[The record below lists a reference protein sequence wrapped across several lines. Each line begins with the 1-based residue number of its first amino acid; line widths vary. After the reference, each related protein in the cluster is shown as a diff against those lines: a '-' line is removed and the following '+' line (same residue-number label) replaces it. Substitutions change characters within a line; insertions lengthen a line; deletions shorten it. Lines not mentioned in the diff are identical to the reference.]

1 MTFSLTTAGG
11 QGILESARA
20 ALFQSASI
28 GTSTGYASADYAV
41 WPVLSLL
48 TLLFLMIVG
57 ASAGSTSGGLKIMRL
72 KIAYE
77 IVRQEIGRIVQPRQV
92 RSIRMNGEV
101 VDETKVQVVLGMLSA
116 WAVAAV
122 LGTTLIAVVEYDL
135 T

>member
-1 MTFSLTTAGG
+1 MFHIAFHGDYKEALKDQELRIYLSVLFLAWLAMTFSLATAGG
-11 QGILESARA
+11 KGIFESARA
-20 ALFQSASI
+20 AIFQAASI

-77 IVRQEIGRIVQPRQV
+77 IV
-92 RSIRMNGEV
+92 SNYDYSLLA
-101 VDETKVQVVLGMLSA
+101 DELHLDLQDLS
-116 WAVAAV
+116 
-122 LGTTLIAVVEYDL
+122 LIHI
-135 T
+135 